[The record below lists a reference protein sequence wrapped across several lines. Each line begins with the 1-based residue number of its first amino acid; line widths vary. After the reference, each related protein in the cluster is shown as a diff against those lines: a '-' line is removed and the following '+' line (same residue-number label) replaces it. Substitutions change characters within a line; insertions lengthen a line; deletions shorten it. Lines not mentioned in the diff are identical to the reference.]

1 VDGTG
6 LPEEAVAVPGSAEP
20 PAARKAFAALTALV
34 TEAQPMTVVLEAVAY
49 LTHHVVP
56 GAAGVSIL
64 RPAGDGVTG
73 LVRTA
78 EVAGALDAAQTP
90 GGGPGVHAARTGE
103 VVLVPD
109 ARTEDRWPR
118 YAREAVGSGVLSC
131 LAVPIPAVGGA
142 AALTVYGEPA
152 GAFDCAACALVT
164 RFAGSASAAL
174 GYLIAQ
180 QEIATGLARSGLL
193 DPRCLDQG
201 TSDPAGGAGAVVPLR
216 ARTSRTRGCGRPS
229 HRW

>member
-1 VDGTG
+1 MDGTG

-164 RFAGSASAAL
+164 RFAGSFPGSEKRDGPPKYLETLCTTRACSVACCRATMSSARL
-174 GYLIAQ
+174 
-180 QEIATGLARSGLL
+180 S
-193 DPRCLDQG
+193 
-201 TSDPAGGAGAVVPLR
+201 
-216 ARTSRTRGCGRPS
+216 SRTLVIPS
-229 HRW
+229 SRAK